1 LGGHRKEDIP
11 VSVREFELYH
21 GAVLT
26 KVLRSEKPVAL
37 RLVETKPS
45 ENWSTYTLNDS
56 VDLLVTHSK
65 GPRPVSRGGGGT
77 SWSFVFSTNQL
88 RQINPVKST
97 RPVWVAMVCGRKTPA
112 DGEMQ
117 VCLLDPEQ
125 ISEVIDFGASQQS
138 LTVRKPSGK
147 GKLRVFKDRQ
157 EKFLIAQSRLDKWE
171 VPGA

>member
-1 LGGHRKEDIP
+1 M
-11 VSVREFELYH
+11 SVREFELYH
-21 GAVLT
+21 GAALA

-37 RLVETKPS
+37 RLVETKPGES
-45 ENWSTYTLNDS
+45 WSTYTLNDA

-88 RQINPVKST
+88 RQMNPAHSK
-97 RPVWVAMVCGRKTPA
+97 RPVWVAMVCGRKSPA

-117 VCLLDPEQ
+117 VCLLDPDQ
-125 ISEVIDFGASQQS
+125 IAEVIDFSSAQQS

-147 GKLRVFKDRQ
+147 GKLRVFKDRH
-157 EKFLIAQSRLDKWE
+157 EKFLVAQSRLDNWD